1 MRERASV
8 WLVRLIAGMGLL
20 LFSEIGW
27 WSNDPL
33 AYGPAEWA
41 VTAVVHLA
49 LGALALDLI
58 VRFCVADVFGLL
70 LVGGIYALIDAALIT
85 QSAFASLPLSLVS
98 RALGLHVL
106 GVAVPGLLLLRWL
119 LDGKGFVPW
128 RLAMLGVI
136 GFAWGV
142 WLRGYPALPA
152 NAFPAP
158 SLAAAL
164 ALIAGGLVVV
174 GVLIRLARWAV
185 ISSGAAFR
193 LRRWEWAMVGGALLA
208 LFLPNRPA
216 ASLPD
221 AAAPIVGALLGYL
234 IGALYVQRR
243 PEPASLL
250 DAIIPLRPV
259 SLALYLI
266 YAGAL
271 ALLVIAGYALA
282 GEGRESILF
291 QNLTTLF
298 AAFGIAWLP
307 VASLALGV
315 RAYRRLSREQAA
327 S

>member
-1 MRERASV
+1 MREWASV
-8 WLVRLIAGMGLL
+8 WLIRLIAGMGLL

-33 AYGPAEWA
+33 AYGPADWA
-41 VTAVVHLA
+41 VVVVVDLA

-58 VRFCVADVFGLL
+58 VRFRVADVFGLL
-70 LVGGIYALIDAALIT
+70 LVGGIYALIDAALLT
-85 QSAFASLPLSLVS
+85 QSAFAALPLSLVS

-119 LDGKGFVPW
+119 LDGKGFIPW
-128 RLAMLGVI
+128 RLAVLGGI

-142 WLRGYPALPA
+142 WLRGYPALLT

-158 SLAAAL
+158 SLAVAL
-164 ALIAGGLVVV
+164 AFIVGGLAVL
-174 GVLIRLARWAV
+174 GVLVRLARWAT
-185 ISSGAAFR
+185 IAAGAAFR
-193 LRRWEWAMVGGALLA
+193 LRRWEWIGVGGVLLA
-208 LFLPNRPA
+208 LFLLNRPG

-221 AAAPIVGALLGYL
+221 AAAPIIGALLGYL
-234 IGALYVQRR
+234 IGALYVQRG

-250 DAIIPLRPV
+250 DAITLPRPA
-259 SLALYLI
+259 SLPLYLI

-271 ALLVIAGYALA
+271 ALLTIAGYTLA
-282 GEGRESILF
+282 GEGTESILF

-307 VASLALGV
+307 VVSLVLGV
-315 RAYRRLSREQAA
+315 RAYRRLSREQAEG
-327 S
+327 

>member
-1 MRERASV
+1 MREWASV
-8 WLVRLIAGMGLL
+8 WLIRLIAGMGLL

-33 AYGPAEWA
+33 AYGPAAWA
-41 VTAVVHLA
+41 VVVVVYVVF
-49 LGALALDLI
+49 GALALDLI
-58 VRFCVADVFGLL
+58 VRFRVADVFGLL

-85 QSAFASLPLSLVS
+85 QSAFAALPLSLVS

-119 LDGKGFVPW
+119 LDGKGFIPW
-128 RLAMLGVI
+128 RLAVLGVI

-142 WLRGYPALPA
+142 WLRGYPALLT

-164 ALIAGGLVVV
+164 ALMVGGLTVL
-174 GVLIRLARWAV
+174 GVLVQLARRAV
-185 ISSGAAFR
+185 ISSSATLR
-193 LRRWEWAMVGGALLA
+193 LRRWEWIVVGGVLLA
-208 LFLPNRPA
+208 LFLPNRPG

-221 AAAPIVGALLGYL
+221 IAAPIVGALLGYL
-234 IGALYVQRR
+234 LGALYVQRG

-250 DAIIPLRPV
+250 DAIIPPRPV
-259 SLALYLI
+259 SLPLYLI
-266 YAGAL
+266 YAGAPV
-271 ALLVIAGYALA
+271 LLVIAGYALA
-282 GEGRESILF
+282 GEETESILF

-307 VASLALGV
+307 VVSLMLGV
-315 RAYRRLSREQAA
+315 RAYRRLSREQAEG
-327 S
+327 